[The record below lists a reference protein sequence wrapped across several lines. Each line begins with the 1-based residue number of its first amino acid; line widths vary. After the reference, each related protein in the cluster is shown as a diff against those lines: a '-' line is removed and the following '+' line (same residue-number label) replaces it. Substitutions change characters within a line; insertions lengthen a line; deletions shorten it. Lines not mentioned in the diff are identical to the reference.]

1 MKFGQACKYII
12 ITALLFSFT
21 LPLFTTKGSA
31 EMTQQPKHEMRA
43 AWIATVQNIDVK
55 AGMNEA
61 DYTAWVEQTLD
72 FIKGKNFNTIIY
84 QVKPTADAF
93 YPSEIDPWSK
103 YVTGGAQGTDP
114 GYDPLQIMIDESH
127 ARGIEVHAWV
137 NPYRVTMPFETL
149 ESLSEDNVAKE
160 HPEWVVKY
168 GFQYY
173 LNPGIQGVQEYLLS
187 TVEELVTNYDIE
199 AVHMDDYFY
208 PYRRVGEEFPDQA
221 QFEADPRGFDNIE
234 DWRRDNV
241 NNLVSAIN
249 STIKETKSWV
259 QFGISPFG
267 VWRNIAMDPTGS
279 DTTAGQTNYDDLYA
293 DTRQW
298 IKDGSIDYITP
309 QIYWSRG
316 FAAADYSILLDWWS
330 NEVEEYAYNHPVNL
344 YIGTADYKVGDNFD
358 QNWYNPYELPEQ
370 ILDNRQD
377 DNTLGQMHFSLRQ
390 IIKNNL
396 GYADILTNEI
406 YTELALVPATP
417 WNGEELPQKPN
428 TMKAD
433 KTKGSITLTID
444 DKKHSDARKYV
455 IYRFD
460 GLQEGD
466 YNDPANIVDVVYST
480 EGVTTYVDNTV
491 EEDKQY
497 TYGVTSVSNTGLE
510 SKDAKIVKVVK

>member
-72 FIKGKNFNTIIY
+72 FLKGKNFNTIIY

-173 LNPGIQGVQEYLLS
+173 LNPGIQGVQDYLLS

-279 DTTAGQTNYDDLYA
+279 ETTAGQTNYDDLYA

-330 NEVEEYAYNHPVNL
+330 NEVEEYAYNTPVNL

-358 QNWYNPYELPEQ
+358 QNWYDPYELPGQ

-377 DNTLGQMHFSLRQ
+377 VNTQGQMHFSLRQ

-406 YTELALVPATP
+406 YTEPALVPATP

-428 TMKAD
+428 TVKAD
-433 KTKGSITLTID
+433 KTDGSITLTID

-466 YNDPANIVDVVYST
+466 YNNPANIVDVVYST
-480 EGVTTYVDNTV
+480 ESVTTFVDTTV
-491 EEDKQY
+491 EEGKQY